1 MTPEKRYAK
10 HINTIKRRLYHLE
23 TLIYQNSYD
32 LAEMAALRWLLYHTT
47 QTRED
52 VARAVDSVESHEL
65 FKKVRR

>member
-10 HINTIKRRLYHLE
+10 HINTIKRRLNHLE

-32 LAEMAALRWLLYHTT
+32 LAEMAALRWVLYHTT
-47 QTRED
+47 HTRED
-52 VARAVDSVESHEL
+52 IARAIDSVESHEL